1 MARVRLARSGAR
13 LSSILAA
20 VLFFTQAAPAFAQ
33 GADPKALLADGDKAA
48 KNKEWQKALDA
59 YAAANK
65 ASPSLEALE
74 GVANAHYQLKNDGE
88 AIAAYTEWLS
98 KYGQNVAPPRKK
110 AAEARLKE
118 LSDRTGAV
126 TLTVNEAGAQIL
138 VDDKPA
144 GTSPLAQPLRMSA
157 GPHRIRVTK
166 DGFVPFDQTPNVIAG
181 GTSTIAV
188 TLEAAST
195 KGRLSVKE
203 KTGKPIRVIVDG
215 VDQGDAPWSGEVE
228 AGTHDVQGRSPS
240 MSTAPEKVTIE
251 RGKTKD
257 VELIASSTT
266 APVKITT
273 SDGKGLIYIDDK
285 LVGEGNFSADL
296 PAGPHRVRVTREGYD
311 PFEEEI
317 VVKDKEPFTRGVTL
331 KLSSK
336 IETGQIQKQGRALE
350 GLYGG
355 FGLFGMI
362 LPGGNGSSPQKQCEG
377 KRPAELNSCD
387 VGGNSGAGLDGFI
400 GYHWDPVGVEL
411 MAAGQYDQ
419 QTVKNEWNAASVD
432 PGIGPDP
439 ARNEEFVFR
448 RVGVMGVARIRVT
461 FQTEKLR
468 FTAAAG
474 VGLSNRMMWMT
485 RETTSRTDPSIPSD
499 RVVTEDPLTYWSPVI
514 SIEPTIMYRLTQ
526 GVAIG
531 LSLHMLMDSP
541 RTFDSIPRSNREQTH
556 FLGRSGLT
564 TPAYELATGTQ
575 FYIGPAIGMMFGP

>member
-1 MARVRLARSGAR
+1 MARVRLARSSAR

-20 VLFFTQAAPAFAQ
+20 VLFFSQAGPAFAQ
-33 GADPKALLADGDKAA
+33 GTDPKALIADGEKAA
-48 KNKEWQKALDA
+48 RNKEWQKALDA
-59 YAAANK
+59 YSAANK

-88 AIAAYTEWLS
+88 AHAAYTEWLG
-98 KYGQNVAPPRKK
+98 KYGNSVAAPRKK

-118 LSDRTGAV
+118 LNDRTGTV
-126 TLTVNEAGAQIL
+126 TVTVNEAGAQIL
-138 VDDKPA
+138 VDDKPV
-144 GTSPLAQPLRMSA
+144 GTSPLAAPLRLGA
-157 GPHRIRVTK
+157 GPHRIRVQK
-166 DGFVPFDQTPNVIAG
+166 DGFNAFDQTPNIIAG
-181 GTSTIAV
+181 GTSTIAA
-188 TLEAAST
+188 TLEPAST
-195 KGRLSVKE
+195 KGRLVVKE

-215 VDQGDAPWSGEVE
+215 IDQGDAPWSGELE
-228 AGTHDVQGRSPS
+228 AGQHDVMGRNPS

-251 RGKTKD
+251 RGKTKEI
-257 VELIASSTT
+257 ELVAASTT
-266 APVKITT
+266 APVKIAT

-296 PAGPHRVRVTREGYD
+296 PAGPHRLRITREGYD

-317 VVKDKEPFTRGVTL
+317 VVKDKEPLSRVVTL

-336 IETGQIQKQGRALE
+336 IETGEIQKQGRPLE

-355 FGLFGMI
+355 FGLFAMF
-362 LPGGNGSSPQKQCEG
+362 LPGGNNSSPQKQCEG
-377 KRPAELNSCD
+377 ARPAELAGCD
-387 VGGNSGAGLDGFI
+387 VGGNSGGGLDGFI
-400 GYHWDPVGVEL
+400 GYHWDPVGVEI

-419 QTVKNEWNAASVD
+419 QSLKNEWNAASVD

-448 RVGVMGVARIRVT
+448 RVGAMGVARIRVT
-461 FQTEKLR
+461 FQGEKLR

-474 VGLSNRMMWMT
+474 VGLSHRLMWMT
-485 RETTSRTDPSIPSD
+485 RETTSRVDPSLPAD

-514 SIEPTIMYRLTQ
+514 SIEPTIMYRLTP

-541 RTFDSIPRSNREQTH
+541 RTFDSIPRTNREQSH

-575 FYIGPAIGMMFGP
+575 FYIGPSIGMMFGP